1 MESLDKILKLVDRE
15 LDSVSANG
23 KFKSRDDVEMVY
35 KLIDIAKDV
44 YCIWD
49 YEDGA
54 GGASYAG
61 PYYGGGS
68 YRGGSYENGTSYAR
82 GRGGNTRRDS
92 MGRYSSRRGYSMDG
106 GKEEYVARLRELMD
120 SAPDD
125 MSRQKVERMVREM
138 ESM

>member
-15 LDSVSANG
+15 LDSVSSNG

-49 YEDGA
+49 YEDSE

-61 PYYGGGS
+61 PYYGGS
-68 YRGGSYENGTSYAR
+68 YRGESYDGGTSYAR
-82 GRGGNTRRDS
+82 GRGRNTRRDS
-92 MGRYSSRRGYSMDG
+92 MGRYSRRGYSMADG
-106 GKEEYVARLRELMD
+106 KTEYIERLRDVMD
-120 SAPDD
+120 SAPDE
-125 MSRQKVERMVREM
+125 MSKQKVERMIREM